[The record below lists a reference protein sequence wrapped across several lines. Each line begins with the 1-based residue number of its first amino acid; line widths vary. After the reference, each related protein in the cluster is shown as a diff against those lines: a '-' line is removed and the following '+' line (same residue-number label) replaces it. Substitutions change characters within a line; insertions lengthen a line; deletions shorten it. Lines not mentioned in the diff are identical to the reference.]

1 MLRHWS
7 KPSIQSQ
14 DLMNKF
20 PPLVREILEV
30 NRVMKFVIFR
40 NKYSRQAQPLF
51 RIRLCDHY
59 MKSLNLGKSL
69 LTAWSIS
76 FLFLST
82 VQNLSLVKVMQELS
96 YSEKLVGSDWELPV
110 NLNHSENF
118 RHFLLTVFKILLYI

>member
-1 MLRHWS
+1 
-7 KPSIQSQ
+7 
-14 DLMNKF
+14 MNKF

-82 VQNLSLVKVMQELS
+82 VQNLSLVDFMQELS
-96 YSEKLVGSDWELPV
+96 YSEKLVGSD
-110 NLNHSENF
+110 
-118 RHFLLTVFKILLYI
+118 